1 MAAFPA
7 VQTQDWS
14 ARDPARHRYRR
25 PSALGAIPGAVLV
38 LFIVVPLLAVVGRAA
53 TAEAFWPSLSKPI
66 VREALTL
73 SAITTGITD
82 LIAFLIG
89 TPLAHLL
96 ARRRFPGKQ
105 LVETVIDV
113 PLVLPPVVAGIALL
127 LAFGRRGLLG
137 HELELVG
144 ITLPFTTA
152 AVVMAQVF
160 VAVPFYVRSAKV
172 GILAVPREVEEAA
185 AVDGA
190 SPAKVFRDVTLPL
203 ALLGRRTNR
212 VWLLGAGRSCL
223 GERGPQAKRRS
234 AGRGGVA

>member
-1 MAAFPA
+1 
-7 VQTQDWS
+7 
-14 ARDPARHRYRR
+14 
-25 PSALGAIPGAVLV
+25 VLV